1 MRLST
6 TLPFLKCF
14 LFEISRTLGE
24 ACLISLIET
33 IMISSLPLWGLSY
46 GLLTVASG
54 TAWVHSKNKSLSSSC
69 SQKQVGLCVCFD
81 LKNQWVF
88 LYDLGLVVSKRIFHL
103 FCSQKLEGFYVSFIV
118 QNYMD
123 FLNVLGFMGRK
134 LEQNI

>member
-1 MRLST
+1 MLISYSTILYLRLST

-33 IMISSLPLWGLSY
+33 IMLPLWGLSY

-54 TAWVHSKNKSLSSSC
+54 TAWVHSKNKSLSSFC

-88 LYDLGLVVSKRIFHL
+88 LYDLGLVVSKRIFHV
-103 FCSQKLEGFYVSFIV
+103 FCSQKTRGILCIF
-118 QNYMD
+118 
-123 FLNVLGFMGRK
+123 
-134 LEQNI
+134 